1 MDAYLQ
7 AGLHAIGDPTRLAIL
22 RCLAE
27 GPLPVVKL
35 ASGFSVSRPAISQH
49 LRVLKDAG
57 LVADRRLGTQRIY
70 HIDSKGVEALRA
82 HFDSMWSHV
91 LENFQAAAEG
101 SDDTNAVTEKRHAK
115 YPAKRTGRGRR

>member
-27 GPLPVVKL
+27 GPLPVVEL
-35 ASGFSVSRPAISQH
+35 ARGFSVSRPAISQH

-57 LVADRRLGTQRIY
+57 LVGDQRQGTQRIY
-70 HIDSKGVEALRA
+70 RIDPKGVEALRA

-91 LENFQAAAEG
+91 LANFQAAAEG
-101 SDDTNAVTEKRHAK
+101 SDDSSTVKERRHARNL
-115 YPAKRTGRGRR
+115 ASGAGRRSR

>member
-7 AGLHAIGDPTRLAIL
+7 AGLHALGDPTRLAIL

-27 GPLPVVKL
+27 GPLPVVTL
-35 ASGFSVSRPAISQH
+35 AKGFSVSRPAISQH

-57 LVADRRLGTQRIY
+57 LVGDQRQGTQRIY
-70 HIDSKGVEALRA
+70 RIDPKGVEALRA

-91 LENFQAAAEG
+91 LANFQAAAEAG
-101 SDDTNAVTEKRHAK
+101 DDTKTVKEKHHARG
-115 YPAKRTGRGRR
+115 PAKRAGRSHR